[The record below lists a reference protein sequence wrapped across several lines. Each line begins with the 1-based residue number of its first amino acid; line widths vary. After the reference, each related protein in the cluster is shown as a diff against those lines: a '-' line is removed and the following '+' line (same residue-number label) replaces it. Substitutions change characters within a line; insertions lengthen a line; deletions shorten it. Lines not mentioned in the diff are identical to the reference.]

1 MADTQSMPALARA
14 LTGVLPDGAVRQ
26 LMQAL
31 GNCNQPYTSRGV
43 QNFQAPEQLGN
54 NNGVYSGGPWN
65 PSDYPGLIPDAGS
78 PGQTVIPGPGGWT
91 GGNYYGGANNVSNYG
106 GNSFY
111 FPTSQEFSLN
121 NYYGGPIMNVGGN
134 STFNNITTN
143 NITTN
148 NITISGGGGFGGG
161 GFGGDDGP
169 DPGAPGDG
177 GNGRRGGLGL
187 PGADGGIGVV
197 ILGDRSVNRVR
208 GMQINLRASGRVRI
222 PYKGTL
228 KDDCSVELS
237 DFRPAPVTVEV
248 SPSSFMALG

>member
-1 MADTQSMPALARA
+1 MADTQSMPALAKA
-14 LTGVLPDGAVRQ
+14 LAGVLPDGAVRQ

-65 PSDYPGLIPDAGS
+65 PSQYPGLIPDAGS
-78 PGQTVIPGPGGWT
+78 QGRTVIPGPGGWT
-91 GGNYYGGANNVSNYG
+91 GGNYYGGATNSTNYG

-111 FPTSQEFSLN
+111 FPTSQEFALN
-121 NYYGGPIMNVGGN
+121 NYYGGPIFNVGGN
-134 STFNNITTN
+134 STFENITTN

-148 NITISGGGGFGGG
+148 NITINSGGGVG
-161 GFGGDDGP
+161 GFGGDEPEPGGP
-169 DPGAPGDG
+169 GGDG
-177 GNGRRGGLGL
+177 GGMGGGLGL
-187 PGADGGIGVV
+187 PGGGGGVGVV
-197 ILGDRSVNRVR
+197 VIGGRRVGR
-208 GMQINLRASGRVRI
+208 VTGRQINLRASARVRI
-222 PYKGTL
+222 PNKGTL

-237 DFRPAPVTVEV
+237 DYRPTNVNVEF